1 MHLALVRRLLPQK
14 AMRETV
20 TSQARASPALMEFL
34 TEYLLEEYLSNLSA
48 VEDNGYGGD
57 QIGRAREAH
66 KILELLKGLE
76 HG

>member
-1 MHLALVRRLLPQK
+1 
-14 AMRETV
+14 
-20 TSQARASPALMEFL
+20 MEFL